1 MSARANRID
10 RLVVVG
16 ASLAG
21 LRAVEAARADG
32 FAGQIVLLGDEEH
45 LPYDRPPLSKQLL
58 DEELDVPHFHTET
71 HYRDE
76 LDVELRLGVPAVGI
90 DPGRHEIVTV
100 DGAVPYDAAVIAT
113 GASPRTLPG
122 ISGVTDVTALR
133 TLDDAGRVRRALDQ
147 GRRLLIIGGGFIG
160 AEVASAARRRSLPVT
175 VIEASPY
182 PLERALGREMGK
194 SLSAMHARN
203 GVDLRIGTSVV
214 ELDRRGEE
222 IVGAVLS
229 DGSTVS
235 CDFVLVSIGAIPNT
249 GWLRE
254 SGIALAPD
262 GGIVCDRFLESS
274 LPGVYA
280 AGDIASFPN
289 SLTGRHGRIEH
300 WTSANEQGAV
310 AARNAVGHEK
320 RPYSTVPYV
329 WSDWYGNR
337 IQFVGRISDQEP
349 VVVSGAVDEGRFVA
363 LYRDDD
369 RVVGAVSVNEPGRIM
384 KERRRIAQGASWSE
398 ALAAHGAP
406 AHERSV

>member
-1 MSARANRID
+1 MSAGASGID

-21 LRAVEAARADG
+21 MRAVEAARADG
-32 FAGQIVLLGDEEH
+32 FDGEIVLIGDEEH

-58 DEELDVPHFHTET
+58 DEALDVPWFHTET
-71 HYRDE
+71 HYRDD
-76 LDVELRLGVPAVGI
+76 LGVELQLGAPAVGI
-90 DPGRHEIVTV
+90 DPERQEIITV
-100 DGAVPYDAAVIAT
+100 DRAVPYDAAVIAT
-113 GASPRTLPG
+113 GARPRALPG
-122 ISGVTDVTALR
+122 ISGLADVTTLR
-133 TLDDAGRVRRALDQ
+133 TVDDARRVRGALDE

-194 SLSAMHARN
+194 ALSAMHARS

-214 ELDRRGEE
+214 ELERHGDE
-222 IVGAVLS
+222 IVAAMLS
-229 DGSTVS
+229 DRSTVA
-235 CDFVLVSIGAIPNT
+235 CDFVLVSVGAIPNT
-249 GWLRE
+249 AWLRE
-254 SGIALAPD
+254 SGVALAPD
-262 GGIVCDRFLESS
+262 GGVVCDRFLESS

-280 AGDIASFPN
+280 AGDIAYFPN
-289 SLTGRHGRIEH
+289 SVTGRHGRIEH
-300 WTSANEQGAV
+300 WTSANEQGAL

-320 RPYSTVPYV
+320 REYSTVPYV

-337 IQFVGRISDQEP
+337 IQFVGRISDQAP
-349 VVVSGAVDEGRFVA
+349 VVVSGAIDESRFIA

-398 ALAAHGAP
+398 ALAAHAAP
-406 AHERSV
+406 AH